1 MGTAED
7 IENILSHPQSISS
20 FEMGRDDVNVLCTRG
35 KVTVWFGRQV
45 PDYVIGQVLIGI
57 SSADA
62 LSVYEFDIVCPFE
75 EISDYESHGYVLV
88 SYAKTD
94 NGYRTTLNV
103 PFNSKI
109 ALFHLSEVISKE
121 LKNKNVK
128 IDIYWTGN
136 DADIVLLYDELSNID
151 GWKLKQI
158 KYKMKDEGKDK

>member
-7 IENILSHPQSISS
+7 IENILSYPQSISS

-45 PDYVIGQVLIGI
+45 PDYVIGQILIGI

-62 LSVYEFDIVCPFE
+62 SSVYEFDIICPFE

-103 PFNSKI
+103 PFSSKI